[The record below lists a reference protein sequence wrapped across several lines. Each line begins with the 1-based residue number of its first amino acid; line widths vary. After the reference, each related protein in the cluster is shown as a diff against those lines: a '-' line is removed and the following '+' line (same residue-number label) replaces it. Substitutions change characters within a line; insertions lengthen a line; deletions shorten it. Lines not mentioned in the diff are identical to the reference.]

1 MIQKRMIKEVDEL
14 NDTEVDDN
22 VEPDDSSGGPCHNDG
37 CKKKEISKWMTDV
50 EEVDEILW
58 KWMS

>member
-1 MIQKRMIKEVDEL
+1 M